1 MSDTELNRFLSDLK
15 SDHGLHEA
23 LLALPRGGDGG
34 NGVAADALVS
44 LAQARGYAVE
54 FDDFA
59 PQVGELD
66 ESTLNAV
73 VGGAGTA
80 RHQGHSQWIVVDSV
94 SIPTGRSTGR

>member
-15 SDHGLHEA
+15 SDHGLHAA
-23 LLALPRGGDGG
+23 LLALPRGGEGDH
-34 NGVAADALVS
+34 GVAADALIS

-54 FDDFA
+54 FDDLA

-66 ESTLNAV
+66 ESALNAV

-80 RHQGHSQWIVVDSV
+80 RRQNHSQWVVLDSMPF
-94 SIPTGRSTGR
+94 PTR